1 MLKIFRKR
9 EGEKG
14 FTLIE
19 LMIVIAI
26 IGILAAI
33 AIPQFVQ
40 YRKRGYVA
48 AINADAKNAYTAANA
63 YLVDNPAGAAD
74 TLAKLQ
80 AAGFTPSP
88 SVTTVV
94 GTWTDSSNYTITSQ
108 NAAAGLTVDT
118 ATYAVAGGTLTVTA
132 AKP

>member
-1 MLKIFRKR
+1 MLKIFRK

-33 AIPQFVQ
+33 AIPQFIQ

-48 AINADAKNAYTAANA
+48 AINADAKTAYTAANA
-63 YLVDNPAGAAD
+63 YLLDNPAGAAD
-74 TLAKLQ
+74 TLNKLEV
-80 AAGFTPSP
+80 AGFTPTP
-88 SVTTVV
+88 NVTTTVT
-94 GTWTDSSNYTITSQ
+94 TWTDSSDYTLTST
-108 NAAAGLTVDT
+108 NASAGLTTPT
-118 ATYAVAGGTLTVTA
+118 ATYAVTSGILTVTPA
-132 AKP
+132 VQ